1 MVYYAR
7 SSRSRKSYGTKRRGT
22 YSRARRSLY
31 GRKSSTRPR
40 FATVS
45 YKRDVETKYSD
56 KALLG
61 DGGLMKDVGLT
72 SLGAIGWSGTSTTWR
87 ETNLA
92 GNTSVGGP
100 SPGAQDLLKGIGQ
113 GTTATTRVG
122 NKITAKCLK
131 IKVTMV
137 AGYITNSSTSLSNG
151 QYGESSI
158 DTTAGVLNQ
167 YMRTTYRVLVVKD
180 TQVNSTDA
188 EITYDM
194 VMETDGSG
202 VGTGT
207 PGGIHAEQKIAN
219 MGRFKVLAD
228 KVVNLDADDP
238 MKTMKMNLYKLG
250 NVRYNGPTG
259 TALTDKGIYVI
270 WAAFIMGKTDTSFS
284 TPDPTLSQ
292 VVVSSRLC
300 FTDD

>member
-7 SSRSRKSYGTKRRGT
+7 SSRARKSFGTKRRGT

-31 GRKSSTRPR
+31 GRKSSARPR
-40 FATVS
+40 FATVG
-45 YKRDVETKYSD
+45 YKRDIETKYSD
-56 KALLG
+56 KAILG

-72 SLGAIGWSGTSTTWR
+72 SLGSIGWSGTSTTWK
-87 ETNLA
+87 ETSLA
-92 GNTSVGGP
+92 DATAVGGP

-113 GTTATTRVG
+113 GSTVTTRIG

-131 IKVTMV
+131 IRVTMV
-137 AGYITNSSTSLSNG
+137 AANITNSSTAAANA
-151 QYGESSI
+151 QHGESSI
-158 DTTAGVLNQ
+158 DTAAGVLNQ
-167 YMRTTYRVLVVKD
+167 YLRTTYRVLVVKD
-180 TQVNSTDA
+180 TQVNSTDS

-194 VMETDGSG
+194 VMETNATG

-228 KVVNLDADDP
+228 KTVNLDADDP
-238 MKTMKMNLYKLG
+238 MKTIKMNLYKLG
-250 NVRYNGPTG
+250 SVRYNGPTG

-270 WAAFIMGKTDTSFS
+270 WAAFTMGKTDTSFS

-292 VVVSSRLC
+292 IVVSSRLC